1 MLILIFY
8 ICIFLGKKYILKVK
22 HPMAKRK
29 STKNFGAYIDRTI
42 KIIRQNYLKAFKE
55 INVDLTTEQWVLL
68 DSLYESDG
76 VSQNEL
82 ANGSFKNAPTV
93 SRIVDLLCK
102 KGLTER
108 KRFENDK
115 RRYKVFLTKKGKDTY
130 KKTKPVVVKL
140 RKKGW
145 KNLSD
150 EDYDF
155 FLKIMNQIFEN
166 FEEKK

>member
-1 MLILIFY
+1 
-8 ICIFLGKKYILKVK
+8 
-22 HPMAKRK
+22 MAKK
-29 STKNFGAYIDRTI
+29 QSIKNFGAYIDRTI

-55 INVDLTTEQWVLL
+55 VDVDLTTEQWVLL
-68 DSLYESDG
+68 DSLYQADG
-76 VSQNEL
+76 ISQNEL

-108 KRFENDK
+108 KRFETDK
-115 RRYKVFLTKKGKDTY
+115 RRYKVYLTNKGKDTY
-130 KKTKPVVVKL
+130 IKTKPVVVKL

-155 FLKIMNQIFEN
+155 FLRIMNQIFKN
-166 FEEKK
+166 FEETK

>member
-1 MLILIFY
+1 
-8 ICIFLGKKYILKVK
+8 
-22 HPMAKRK
+22 MAKRQ
-29 STKNFGAYIDRTI
+29 SAKNFGAYIDRTI

-55 INVDLTTEQWVLL
+55 IDVDLTTEQWVLL

-76 VSQNEL
+76 ISQNEL

-108 KRFENDK
+108 KRFESDK

-145 KNLSD
+145 KNLTD

>member
-1 MLILIFY
+1 M
-8 ICIFLGKKYILKVK
+8 VK
-22 HPMAKRK
+22 RQN
-29 STKNFGAYIDRTI
+29 TKNFGAYIDRTI

-68 DSLYESDG
+68 DSLYETDG
-76 VSQNEL
+76 ISQNEL

-108 KRFENDK
+108 KRFANDK

-130 KKTKPVVVKL
+130 TKTKPVVVKL
-140 RKKGW
+140 WRKGW
-145 KNLSD
+145 KNLSN

-155 FLKIMNQIFEN
+155 FLRIMNQIFEN

>member
-1 MLILIFY
+1 
-8 ICIFLGKKYILKVK
+8 
-22 HPMAKRK
+22 MAKK
-29 STKNFGAYIDRTI
+29 QSTKNFGAYIDRTI

-55 INVDLTTEQWVLL
+55 IEVDLTTEQWVLL
-68 DSLYESDG
+68 DSLYEEDG
-76 VSQNEL
+76 ISQNEL

-93 SRIVDLLCK
+93 SRIVDLL
-102 KGLTER
+102 
-108 KRFENDK
+108 RFENDK

-155 FLKIMNQIFEN
+155 FLRIMNQIFEN
-166 FEEKK
+166 FEDKK

>member
-1 MLILIFY
+1 
-8 ICIFLGKKYILKVK
+8 
-22 HPMAKRK
+22 MAKRQNA
-29 STKNFGAYIDRTI
+29 KNFGAYIDRTI

-55 INVDLTTEQWVLL
+55 IDVDLTTEQWVLL
-68 DSLYESDG
+68 DSLYDSDG
-76 VSQNEL
+76 VSQNDL

-130 KKTKPVVVKL
+130 KRTKPVVLKL
-140 RKKGW
+140 RKQGW

-150 EDYDF
+150 EDYDD
-155 FLKIMNQIFEN
+155 FLRIMNQIFEN
-166 FEEKK
+166 FEDKK

>member
-1 MLILIFY
+1 
-8 ICIFLGKKYILKVK
+8 
-22 HPMAKRK
+22 MAKK
-29 STKNFGAYIDRTI
+29 KNTKNFGAYIDRTI

-55 INVDLTTEQWVLL
+55 IDVDLTTEQWVLL
-68 DSLYESDG
+68 DSLYDSDG

-82 ANGSFKNAPTV
+82 ANESFKNAPTV

-102 KGLTER
+102 KGMTER
-108 KRFENDK
+108 KRFESDK

-130 KKTKPVVVKL
+130 KKTKPQVLKL

-145 KNLSD
+145 KNLTD

-166 FEEKK
+166 FEEIK